1 MRTISLGKK
10 FYTRRKF
17 MKNIVKDALTERNN
31 ETFCAIRI
39 IGFLGVA
46 LVGSAI
52 VVGAAP
58 LEVGAGVGAIITA
71 IGGGIRLKN
80 EGVDTAK

>member
-1 MRTISLGKK
+1 
-10 FYTRRKF
+10 
-17 MKNIVKDALTERNN
+17 MKGVIHDALTERDNS
-31 ETFCAIRI
+31 TYCAIRI

-46 LVGSAI
+46 LVGTAI

-58 LEVGAGVGAIITA
+58 LEVGAGVAAIIGA
-71 IGGGIRLKN
+71 LGGGIRLKN

>member
-1 MRTISLGKK
+1 
-10 FYTRRKF
+10 
-17 MKNIVKDALTERNN
+17 MKNAVKDALTEKDN
-31 ETFCAIRI
+31 ETYCAIRI

-58 LEVGAGVGAIITA
+58 LEVGAGVAAIMGAL
-71 IGGGIRLKN
+71 GGGIRLKN

>member
-1 MRTISLGKK
+1 
-10 FYTRRKF
+10 
-17 MKNIVKDALTERNN
+17 MKGVIHDALTERDN
-31 ETFCAIRI
+31 TTYCAVRI

-46 LVGSAI
+46 LVGAAI

-58 LEVGAGVGAIITA
+58 LEVGAGIGAIITA

>member
-1 MRTISLGKK
+1 
-10 FYTRRKF
+10 
-17 MKNIVKDALTERNN
+17 MKNVIKDALTEKDN
-31 ETFCAIRI
+31 ETFCAMRI

-46 LVGSAI
+46 LVGTAI
-52 VVGAAP
+52 VVGSAP
-58 LEVGAGVGAIITA
+58 LEVGAGIAAIITS

>member
-1 MRTISLGKK
+1 MNTLI
-10 FYTRRKF
+10 
-17 MKNIVKDALTERNN
+17 KNVLTERDN
-31 ETFCAIRI
+31 ETYCAIRI
-39 IGFLGVA
+39 IGFAGVA

-58 LEVGAGVGAIITA
+58 LEVGAGIAAIIGA
-71 IGGGIRLKN
+71 LGGGIRLKN

>member
-1 MRTISLGKK
+1 
-10 FYTRRKF
+10 
-17 MKNIVKDALTERNN
+17 MKNPFKDALTERDN
-31 ETFCAIRI
+31 ETYCAVRI

-46 LVGSAI
+46 LVGTAI

-58 LEVGAGVGAIITA
+58 LEVGAGIGAIITA

>member
-1 MRTISLGKK
+1 
-10 FYTRRKF
+10 
-17 MKNIVKDALTERNN
+17 MKGVIHDALTERDN
-31 ETFCAIRI
+31 ETYCAVRI

-58 LEVGAGVGAIITA
+58 LEVGAGVAAIIGA
-71 IGGGIRLKN
+71 LGAGVRLKN

>member
-1 MRTISLGKK
+1 
-10 FYTRRKF
+10 
-17 MKNIVKDALTERNN
+17 MKGVIHDALTERDN
-31 ETFCAIRI
+31 ETYCAVRI

-46 LVGSAI
+46 LVGAAI

-58 LEVGAGVGAIITA
+58 LEVGAGIGAIITA

>member
-1 MRTISLGKK
+1 
-10 FYTRRKF
+10 
-17 MKNIVKDALTERNN
+17 MKTVLKDALTERDN
-31 ETFCAIRI
+31 ETYCAVRI

-46 LVGSAI
+46 LVGAAI

-58 LEVGAGVGAIITA
+58 LEVGAGVAAIIGA
-71 IGGGIRLKN
+71 LGGGIRLKN

>member
-1 MRTISLGKK
+1 
-10 FYTRRKF
+10 
-17 MKNIVKDALTERNN
+17 MKNFVKDALTEKDN
-31 ETFCAIRI
+31 ETFCAMRI

-46 LVGSAI
+46 LVGTAI

-58 LEVGAGVGAIITA
+58 LEVGAGIATIITS

>member
-1 MRTISLGKK
+1 
-10 FYTRRKF
+10 
-17 MKNIVKDALTERNN
+17 MKGVIHDALTERDN
-31 ETFCAIRI
+31 ETYCAVRI
-39 IGFLGVA
+39 IWFLGVA
-46 LVGSAI
+46 LVGAAI

-58 LEVGAGVGAIITA
+58 LEVGAGIGAIITA

>member
-1 MRTISLGKK
+1 
-10 FYTRRKF
+10 
-17 MKNIVKDALTERNN
+17 MKNLVRDALTEKDN
-31 ETFCAIRI
+31 ETYCAIRI

-58 LEVGAGVGAIITA
+58 LEVGAGVAAIMGAL
-71 IGGGIRLKN
+71 GGGIRLKN
-80 EGVDTAK
+80 EGIDTAK

>member
-1 MRTISLGKK
+1 
-10 FYTRRKF
+10 
-17 MKNIVKDALTERNN
+17 MKNMIRDALTEKDN
-31 ETFCAIRI
+31 ETFCAVRI

-52 VVGAAP
+52 MVGAAP
-58 LEVGAGVGAIITA
+58 LEVGAGVAAIITA

-80 EGVDTAK
+80 EGVDTTK

>member
-10 FYTRRKF
+10 FYLRRKF
-17 MKNIVKDALTERNN
+17 MKNMIKDALTERNN

-52 VVGAAP
+52 VVGASA
-58 LEVGAGVGAIITA
+58 LEVGAGIAAIITSLGA
-71 IGGGIRLKN
+71 GIRLKN
-80 EGVDTAK
+80 EGVDTAE

>member
-1 MRTISLGKK
+1 
-10 FYTRRKF
+10 
-17 MKNIVKDALTERNN
+17 MKRVIHDALTERNN

-39 IGFLGVA
+39 IGFFGVA

-58 LEVGAGVGAIITA
+58 LEVGAGIAAIITSLGA
-71 IGGGIRLKN
+71 GIRLKN
-80 EGVDTAK
+80 EGLDTTS

>member
-1 MRTISLGKK
+1 
-10 FYTRRKF
+10 
-17 MKNIVKDALTERNN
+17 MKNMIRDALTEKDN

-46 LVGSAI
+46 LVGTAI

>member
-1 MRTISLGKK
+1 
-10 FYTRRKF
+10 
-17 MKNIVKDALTERNN
+17 MKNVIKDALTEKDN
-31 ETFCAIRI
+31 ETYCAIRI

-58 LEVGAGVGAIITA
+58 LEVGAGVAAIMGAL
-71 IGGGIRLKN
+71 GGGIRLKN
-80 EGVDTAK
+80 EGIDTAK

>member
-1 MRTISLGKK
+1 
-10 FYTRRKF
+10 
-17 MKNIVKDALTERNN
+17 MKGVIHDALTERDN
-31 ETFCAIRI
+31 ETYCAIRI

-46 LVGSAI
+46 LVGTAI
-52 VVGAAP
+52 VVGTAP
-58 LEVGAGVGAIITA
+58 LEVGAGIGAIITA

>member
-1 MRTISLGKK
+1 
-10 FYTRRKF
+10 
-17 MKNIVKDALTERNN
+17 MKNIIKDALTEKNN
-31 ETFCAIRI
+31 ETYCAIRI

-58 LEVGAGVGAIITA
+58 FEVGAGVAAIIGA
-71 IGGGIRLKN
+71 LGGGIRLKN
-80 EGVDTAK
+80 EGIDTAK

>member
-17 MKNIVKDALTERNN
+17 MKNIVKDVLTERDN

-46 LVGSAI
+46 LVGTAI

>member
-1 MRTISLGKK
+1 
-10 FYTRRKF
+10 
-17 MKNIVKDALTERNN
+17 MKNAVKDALTEKDN
-31 ETFCAIRI
+31 ETYCAIRI

-46 LVGSAI
+46 LVGTAI

-58 LEVGAGVGAIITA
+58 LEVGAGVAAIIGA
-71 IGGGIRLKN
+71 LGGGIRLKN

>member
-1 MRTISLGKK
+1 MNRML
-10 FYTRRKF
+10 
-17 MKNIVKDALTERNN
+17 KNALTERDN
-31 ETFCAIRI
+31 ETYCAIRI
-39 IGFLGVA
+39 IGFAGVA
-46 LVGSAI
+46 LVGAAI

-58 LEVGAGVGAIITA
+58 FEVGAGVAAILTA

>member
-1 MRTISLGKK
+1 
-10 FYTRRKF
+10 
-17 MKNIVKDALTERNN
+17 MKGVIHDALTERDN
-31 ETFCAIRI
+31 ETYCAVRI

-46 LVGSAI
+46 LVGTAI

-58 LEVGAGVGAIITA
+58 LEVGAGIGAIITA

>member
-1 MRTISLGKK
+1 MNKL
-10 FYTRRKF
+10 
-17 MKNIVKDALTERNN
+17 VKTALTERDN

-58 LEVGAGVGAIITA
+58 LEIGAGIAAIIGA
-71 IGGGIRLKN
+71 LGGGIRLKN

>member
-1 MRTISLGKK
+1 
-10 FYTRRKF
+10 
-17 MKNIVKDALTERNN
+17 MKLKDALTEKDN

-58 LEVGAGVGAIITA
+58 LGVGAGIAAIITA
-71 IGGGIRLKN
+71 IGGGIRLKG